1 MAEKDCGKIRTGEE
15 SGQPEGQEAVTR
27 WQIFQ
32 CMVEY
37 RYKKSFVP
45 SWPEVKI
52 CLLARRKKNEF
63 NRVAAIYKFKARIPK
78 FYFYTAKFRN
88 VYEKRDG
95 SQRLATQV
103 L

>member
-37 RYKKSFVP
+37 RYKKQFCA
-45 SWPEVKI
+45 K
-52 CLLARRKKNEF
+52 LARSKNMPFGEE
-63 NRVAAIYKFKARIPK
+63 
-78 FYFYTAKFRN
+78 
-88 VYEKRDG
+88 EKE
-95 SQRLATQV
+95 
-103 L
+103 